1 MDHIDEL
8 RGREREDAELVVA
21 EEARRSQMQLE
32 ARQRIEELAETRK
45 QARKAQKEQIDNDD
59 DFDDDDFD
67 VEVVYAE

>member
-1 MDHIDEL
+1 
-8 RGREREDAELVVA
+8 VVA